1 MQNGRGKLHAVGGGR
16 DERYH
21 RDISHLGREIPKL
34 PGWPQNRGIS
44 SARPGDLHYS
54 KEGKTMLYRD
64 ILIEDQRRW
73 SPVKQ
78 FRLLVEK
85 IERRGADT
93 YFAESL

>member
-1 MQNGRGKLHAVGGGR
+1 
-16 DERYH
+16 
-21 RDISHLGREIPKL
+21 
-34 PGWPQNRGIS
+34 
-44 SARPGDLHYS
+44 
-54 KEGKTMLYRD
+54 MLYRD